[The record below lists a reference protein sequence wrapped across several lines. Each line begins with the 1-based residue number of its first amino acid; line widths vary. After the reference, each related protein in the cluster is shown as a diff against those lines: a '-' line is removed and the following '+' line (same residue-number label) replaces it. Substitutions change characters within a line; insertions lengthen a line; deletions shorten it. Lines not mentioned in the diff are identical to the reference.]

1 MAKNVL
7 IVIGLILFGVLVFCL
22 CCYKVTNLLY
32 QLFTIDSQPDMGS
45 PTILPPQ
52 QQQKHPLPQQPEK
65 SHLPDYGDSAPTPRC
80 SRHSTSRLIDN
91 YSTSSTH
98 ELLKQGEAYSSKEEL
113 AMVNLNHFP
122 SAGELRDSSAGYT
135 SIERL
140 LPPYPCPPAPPHRKP
155 NGVTGGGFDIS
166 SSVHARL
173 DNPHS
178 YSYSFSNISDMQPGK
193 VCQDRLD
200 TTQLAHVHCCSSQK
214 GSHRVHQNLPT
225 HHIATLR
232 RNNTG
237 VQHGDP
243 RLCGDRYQ
251 ASPPRPFHRQASR
264 ESLSDREVSA
274 MFHRDTL
281 LARL

>member
-1 MAKNVL
+1 
-7 IVIGLILFGVLVFCL
+7 
-22 CCYKVTNLLY
+22 VTNLLY

-45 PTILPPQ
+45 PTILPPP
-52 QQQKHPLPQQPEK
+52 QQQKHPLPQQQQQQHSEK
-65 SHLPDYGDSAPTPRC
+65 SHLPDYGDSVPTPRC
-80 SRHSTSRLIDN
+80 SRHSSSRLIDN

-98 ELLKQGEAYSSKEEL
+98 ELLKQGETYSSKEEL

-122 SAGELRDSSAGYT
+122 SAGELRDSSAGYN
-135 SIERL
+135 SVERL
-140 LPPYPCPPAPPHRKP
+140 LPPYPCPPAPPHRKS

-193 VCQDRLD
+193 SSQDRLD
-200 TTQLAHVHCCSSQK
+200 TTQLAHAHCCSSQA

-232 RNNTG
+232 RNNTAAH
-237 VQHGDP
+237 HGDH
-243 RLCGDRYQ
+243 RLCGERYHGERYQ
-251 ASPPRPFHRQASR
+251 APPPPRPFHRQASR